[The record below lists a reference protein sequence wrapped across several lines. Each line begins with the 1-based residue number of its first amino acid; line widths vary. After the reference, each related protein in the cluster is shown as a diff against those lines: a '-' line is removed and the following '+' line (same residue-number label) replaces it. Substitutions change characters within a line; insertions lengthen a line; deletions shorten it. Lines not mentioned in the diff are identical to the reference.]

1 MITREKIKQDIQLT
15 REMNGFLSLN
25 FTPSKTIYDSDSVYG
40 LYYGGCSKIE
50 INKTSVKDP
59 NWNYIKFND
68 TNFEEMV
75 DLVYNYLKDDVSG
88 AIQIALKNLKWE
100 GEELKYFD
108 RPENEW
114 KLKLFQD
121 EVLKNKIQY
130 V

>member
-1 MITREKIKQDIQLT
+1 
-15 REMNGFLSLN
+15 
-25 FTPSKTIYDSDSVYG
+25 
-40 LYYGGCSKIE
+40 
-50 INKTSVKDP
+50 
-59 NWNYIKFND
+59 
-68 TNFEEMV
+68 MV
-75 DLVYNYLKDDVSG
+75 DLVYNYLKYDVSG

>member
-1 MITREKIKQDIQLT
+1 MITREKIKQAIQLT

-25 FTPSKTIYDSDSVYG
+25 FTPSKTIYDSDSLYD

-50 INKTSVKDP
+50 IYKTSVKDP

-68 TNFEEMV
+68 TNFEEIV
-75 DLVYNYLKDDVSG
+75 DLIYNYLKDDVSD

-121 EVLKNKIQY
+121 EVLKNKQY

>member
-1 MITREKIKQDIQLT
+1 MITREKIKQAIQLT

-25 FTPSKTIYDSDSVYG
+25 FTPSKIIYDSDSLYD

-50 INKTSVKDP
+50 ISKTSVKDP
-59 NWNYIKFND
+59 NWDYIKFND
-68 TNFEEMV
+68 TNFEELV
-75 DLVYNYLKDDVSG
+75 DLVYNYLKDDVSD

-121 EVLKNKIQY
+121 EVLKNKIII
-130 V
+130 